1 MTFLK
6 HTLRSSDYKPYPFW
20 GVSQGRELAGYSLV
34 LKQMLTQFQ
43 ASWIEVEAA
52 KKRKTQ
58 PLI

>member
-1 MTFLK
+1 M
-6 HTLRSSDYKPYPFW
+6 LRSSDYKPYSFW

-43 ASWIEVEAA
+43 ASWIGVEAA